1 MPIVVARLKMPP
13 RWNEYR
19 KVIDRNGFTL
29 VPSKKHET
37 CVKYNEAGE
46 VIGHTSASHGNHQ
59 IADKTLF
66 KDLLKQ
72 CKKTEKHF
80 YEVVKGKPKAADN
93 PSAD

>member
-1 MPIVVARLKMPP
+1 MPP

-29 VPSKKHET
+29 VRSKKHET
-37 CVKYNEAGE
+37 WVKYNEAGE
-46 VIGHTSASHGNHQ
+46 VIAHTSASHGNDE

-80 YEVVKGKPKAADN
+80 YEVLKGKPKATDN
-93 PSAD
+93 PGAD